1 MMQRFESSIRVV
13 RPVGSLT
20 SATVDTFAQEL
31 KAALS
36 CDKTSEFMV
45 DLSNVDSI
53 DNAGLVALMTAFS
66 EANACSKHIC
76 LCGVPPSVR
85 IALEL
90 AQLDQCFS
98 FTDRNTGLSPA
109 LAA

>member
-1 MMQRFESSIRVV
+1 MVHVLESSIRVI
-13 RPVGSLT
+13 RPVGALT
-20 SATVDTFAQEL
+20 STTVGTFAQEL
-31 KAALS
+31 RAALS
-36 CDKTSEFMV
+36 CQQTGEFVV
-45 DLSNVDSI
+45 DMSNVDSI
-53 DNAGLVALMTAFS
+53 DNAGLVSLMTAFS
-66 EANACSKHIC
+66 EANACSKQIS

-98 FTDRNTGLSPA
+98 FVDDAANTAPA

>member
-1 MMQRFESSIRVV
+1 MMKRFESSIRVI

-20 SATVDTFAQEL
+20 AATVDTFAQEL

-36 CDKTSEFMV
+36 CDQTGDFMV
-45 DLSNVDSI
+45 DMSDIDSI
-53 DNAGLVALMTAFS
+53 DNAGLVSLMNAFS
-66 EANACSKHIC
+66 EANACSKQIS
-76 LCGVPPSVR
+76 LCGVPPFVR

-90 AQLDQCFS
+90 AQLDQCFR
-98 FTDRNTGLSPA
+98 FVDLAVDRAPA